1 MSEDTIYSTQAW
13 PTNAAMIADVHRLG
27 YLKDTDVILDPTYG
41 KGAWW
46 RVWAPGDGR
55 RDPMTSMPNP
65 GTGWVEGMTQDLKT
79 WDSERQEMRTW
90 DFRDMWFVG
99 EFFDAVAFD
108 PPYVSVGGR
117 STSGINGMHAA
128 YGMDGAPLTPQGV
141 QDDINAGLE
150 ECWRVVRKGG
160 IVLVKCQSYVSS
172 GKLWPGLFHTF
183 NHATQSCGFQV
194 VDHLTHVAGPRPQP
208 EGRGPQKHA
217 RRNSSDLLVLRRPKR
232 G

>member
-1 MSEDTIYSTQAW
+1 MTTIT
-13 PTNAAMIADVHRLG
+13 

-41 KGAWW
+41 RGTWW
-46 RVWAPGDGR
+46 RLWHPPGDYHVIGHQWR
-55 RDPMTSMPNP
+55 QPIPGGVVWSEWLRDDWPLL
-65 GTGWVEGMTQDLKT
+65 G
-79 WDSERQEMRTW
+79 TW
-90 DFRDMWFVG
+90 DFRNMWYQD
-99 EFFDAVAFD
+99 ETFDAVAFD

>member
-1 MSEDTIYSTQAW
+1 MNDDLVYSTMAW
-13 PTNAAMIADVHRLG
+13 PTNAQMIADVARLG

-46 RVWAPGDGR
+46 RVWHPDLEAGGR
-55 RDPMTSMPNP
+55 VVGHQWHQRILSC
-65 GTGWVEGMTQDLKT
+65 GVE
-79 WDSERQEMRTW
+79 TW
-90 DFRDMWFVG
+90 DFRGMWYRDEV
-99 EFFDAVAFD
+99 FDAVAFD